1 MKERQ
6 KTERKESGGSS
17 HGRIHGPFGLRLRSY
32 FLAGVLVTAPLGLT
46 VWLIWRFISFID
58 STVEPLIPPRWNPE
72 SYLEQWV
79 HLPYFDIPGLGVVI
93 ALVGLTLI
101 GFLAAGYLG
110 RALMRSGESL
120 VNRIPFFRSIYSS
133 IKQVLETILQQDAS
147 AFRRVV
153 LVEYPRRG
161 SWAVGFVTGETE
173 GEVQRLTDAT
183 TINVFIPA
191 TPNPTT
197 GFLLFIPSNEVYD
210 LDISV
215 EAGVKLVVSGG
226 IVPPATDE
234 AKRKARLNGTAL
246 EPSSEE
252 KEEQTRKRSSF
263 LGRLRT
269 YFFTGVLVT
278 VPISLTVWLA
288 LEVLA
293 FVDSRVVPLIPDRWN
308 PDTYLPFSIP
318 GLGLL
323 ILVVFLI
330 IVGMIAAGVLGRA
343 AMGVADRF
351 VARLPVARSIYSA
364 IKQIVETIIAQQS
377 SAFRDVVLF
386 EYPRKGSWAIGFVTG
401 KTEGH
406 IQELT
411 NDDVVNI
418 FLPTTPNPTSGFLL
432 FVPRAETQKLS
443 MTVEEGLKMV
453 VSGGIITPQDPKAAT
468 EEEDTQAL
476 KRA

>member
-1 MKERQ
+1 M
-6 KTERKESGGSS
+6 
-17 HGRIHGPFGLRLRSY
+17 
-32 FLAGVLVTAPLGLT
+32 
-46 VWLIWRFISFID
+46 
-58 STVEPLIPPRWNPE
+58 
-72 SYLEQWV
+72 
-79 HLPYFDIPGLGVVI
+79 
-93 ALVGLTLI
+93 
-101 GFLAAGYLG
+101 
-110 RALMRSGESL
+110 
-120 VNRIPFFRSIYSS
+120 
-133 IKQVLETILQQDAS
+133 
-147 AFRRVV
+147 
-153 LVEYPRRG
+153 
-161 SWAVGFVTGETE
+161 
-173 GEVQRLTDAT
+173 
-183 TINVFIPA
+183 
-191 TPNPTT
+191 
-197 GFLLFIPSNEVYD
+197 
-210 LDISV
+210 
-215 EAGVKLVVSGG
+215 
-226 IVPPATDE
+226 
-234 AKRKARLNGTAL
+234 
-246 EPSSEE
+246 
-252 KEEQTRKRSSF
+252 
-263 LGRLRT
+263 
-269 YFFTGVLVT
+269 VT

-377 SAFRDVVLF
+377 NAFRDVVLF

-432 FVPRAETQKLS
+432 FVPRAESLRAV
-443 MTVEEGLKMV
+443 VERL
-453 VSGGIITPQDPKAAT
+453 D
-468 EEEDTQAL
+468 
-476 KRA
+476 